1 MKKVWLMLAAALFCG
16 SAGAAAPELFRP
28 DEALKKK
35 IAADPEM
42 KRILYQAHRTM
53 LSPVMAKVRPDRGD
67 KYTLWY
73 FGTTFTYWMEGLGYS
88 YMVTGDE
95 KYAKKAV
102 ELIVSTCRD
111 FPVNDEKL
119 SSGLVCER
127 GQFLYGLAV
136 GCFFFFDK
144 LTPEEQQLVADTAAG
159 YIDETLKEA
168 DKPET
173 WWYDIHN
180 HNGVMFGPAG
190 IISLFF
196 QDRPGYKKRVA
207 DCVRILKRWIN
218 SGFDDKGLPCEGS
231 VYARYSALRVML
243 FATLLRDQGGED
255 LFKTTK
261 LKKWPHVYPAKMI
274 PGTNL
279 VETRNDAYY
288 APPSLECLFVSAANQ
303 DPVAEWI
310 WRSWSDRGREY
321 FPLNLLLE
329 ARRRP
334 EPALELSKY
343 PLSEFFRQRRLSIWR
358 TGWGGDDAM
367 FSIEAGPYLTAKTR
381 HRSIHAQADRG
392 HFNLYAYG
400 DLWGVDTGYANDA
413 NGNPN
418 FSRNNTL
425 AHSCVLIDGKG
436 QGRSGNGPGVSA
448 ETLAARDFGTFGYAK
463 VDCTSAYNG
472 NNWGEPAAGAKQA
485 IRDVFFV
492 RPSHGASAYAVVLD
506 NINSDSKTHT
516 CTWQMMLLA
525 DKQVELRPNGALIR
539 NGKPFAS
546 YATTPARAKNGALTW
561 KVKFDKPTR
570 CSFWGLFRAGG
581 ISVLDS
587 DSFYLSIDGGR
598 PMQWNTAAGAEYDWR
613 RIPDQVDLRNSPP
626 KSKMFDFSAGEH
638 TITLSTRE
646 REAEVQALFLGTT
659 PDMTPAVPG
668 DGRFLPV
675 AAAEVSGGM
684 VLKLHEKAVSGNRC
698 AVWLDAARP
707 VRMYQDSFTPANYSR
722 PPAVILRLRGDA
734 EAINPLFAAVLA
746 PLKPEMK
753 EPEVKFDRSVAGRVT
768 ITVKWPGAVD
778 TIDWNT
784 NGKGTAN
791 FRRVPVR
798 TDRE

>member
-53 LSPVMAKVRPDRGD
+53 LSPVMAKVRPDRGN

-88 YMVTGDE
+88 YMVTGDG

-310 WRSWSDRGREY
+310 WRNWSDRGREY

-343 PLSEFFRQRRLSIWR
+343 PPERIFQAALSVDL
-358 TGWGGDDAM
+358 
-367 FSIEAGPYLTAKTR
+367 
-381 HRSIHAQADRG
+381 ADR
-392 HFNLYAYG
+392 L
-400 DLWGVDTGYANDA
+400 
-413 NGNPN
+413 
-418 FSRNNTL
+418 
-425 AHSCVLIDGKG
+425 G
-436 QGRSGNGPGVSA
+436 QGR
-448 ETLAARDFGTFGYAK
+448 
-463 VDCTSAYNG
+463 
-472 NNWGEPAAGAKQA
+472 
-485 IRDVFFV
+485 RDVFDRG
-492 RPSHGASAYAVVLD
+492 RPLPD
-506 NINSDSKTHT
+506 RKD
-516 CTWQMMLLA
+516 
-525 DKQVELRPNGALIR
+525 PP
-539 NGKPFAS
+539 PFH
-546 YATTPARAKNGALTW
+546 P
-561 KVKFDKPTR
+561 
-570 CSFWGLFRAGG
+570 RAG
-581 ISVLDS
+581 
-587 DSFYLSIDGGR
+587 R
-598 PMQWNTAAGAEYDWR
+598 PG
-613 RIPDQVDLRNSPP
+613 
-626 KSKMFDFSAGEH
+626 
-638 TITLSTRE
+638 TL
-646 REAEVQALFLGTT
+646 Q
-659 PDMTPAVPG
+659 P
-668 DGRFLPV
+668 
-675 AAAEVSGGM
+675 
-684 VLKLHEKAVSGNRC
+684 
-698 AVWLDAARP
+698 
-707 VRMYQDSFTPANYSR
+707 
-722 PPAVILRLRGDA
+722 LRLR
-734 EAINPLFAAVLA
+734 
-746 PLKPEMK
+746 
-753 EPEVKFDRSVAGRVT
+753 RSVGRGHRLCERCQRQPEFFAQQHARPQLRADRRQGAGAQRKRAGRLRRNAG
-768 ITVKWPGAVD
+768 GARLRHVRVRE
-778 TIDWNT
+778 
-784 NGKGTAN
+784 GGLHQRLQRQQLGGTGRRGEAGDPRCV
-791 FRRVPVR
+791 FRAAEPRRFCVCGGAGQYQQR
-798 TDRE
+798 FQNAHLHLADDAAGG